1 MKMKTTI
8 LSIGLLFISYFA
20 HATEV
25 SLKTSIIVEEK
36 FITIG
41 DLFNI
46 TGKNATKRIAMS
58 PRPGQFATYDARW
71 LYHIARKNG
80 VDWKPFNLNTRAI
93 VERASQQISVEQMHE
108 FLKIELKNKGAP
120 EAFEL
125 TTSGRLRQIH
135 VAANQP
141 PTLSVE
147 YLSYEPTTKRFI
159 ASLAAPARDPEA
171 LRFRVAGKLHKLT
184 EIPVV
189 DRNLTRGQL
198 IRPEHIELL
207 TIRESKIRRDT
218 ILTQEEIIGMATKRV
233 IRAGVPIRTSQIM
246 RPLLVEKGDLVTI
259 KLTTPFMRLTTQGKS
274 LVSGSQ
280 GETIQVKNIQSKQV
294 VEAKVIGKNEVAVF
308 TFGEKILREGK

>member
-8 LSIGLLFISYFA
+8 LSIGLLFVSYFA
-20 HATEV
+20 QATEV
-25 SLKTSIIVEEK
+25 ALKTSIIVEDK

-41 DLFNI
+41 DLFNV

-71 LYHIARKNG
+71 LYRVARKNG

-93 VERASQQISVEQMHE
+93 VERASQQIPVEQIHD
-108 FLKIELKNKGAP
+108 FLKLELRNKGAP

-147 YLSYEPTTKRFI
+147 YLSYEPTTNRFI

-171 LRFRVAGKLHKLT
+171 LRFRVAGKLHELM
-184 EIPVV
+184 EIPVL

-198 IRPEHIELL
+198 IRPEHIESFS
-207 TIRESKIRRDT
+207 IRESKISRDT
-218 ILTQEEIIGMATKRV
+218 ILTEEEIIGMATKRV
-233 IRAGVPIRTSQIM
+233 IRAGIPIRTSQVM
-246 RPLLVEKGDLVTI
+246 RPLLVKRGDLVTI

-274 LVSGSQ
+274 LVSGSH

-294 VEAKVIGKNEVAVF
+294 VEAKIIGKNEVVVL
-308 TFGEKILREGK
+308 TFREQILREGK